1 MLAAMSTTGTDPLNI
16 AEILPSDEW
25 PQVAVTLIAAAGVI
39 VLAGIVAAVL
49 YERIRKPKD
58 WKVSQALVAVCAA
71 SALALSMTSGYLQ
84 GDAQRA
90 SIAGSETAFRQ
101 VLDDRYGASTG
112 ASFKDVLDAAEEDR
126 PIVLT
131 RDGESTQVT
140 PHRDGDVLTF
150 FSADGAEYTPSKAK

>member
-16 AEILPSDEW
+16 AGILPSDAW
-25 PQVAVTLIAAAGVI
+25 TQVAVTLTVAGVT
-39 VLAGIVAAVL
+39 VFGAGLLATLL
-49 YERIRKPKD
+49 YDHIRKPKG
-58 WKVSQALVAVCAA
+58 WKVSGVVLSACAVSALV
-71 SALALSMTSGYLQ
+71 LLSTGAYLQ
-84 GDAQRA
+84 GDAHRA

-131 RDGESTQVT
+131 RDGESTQVS